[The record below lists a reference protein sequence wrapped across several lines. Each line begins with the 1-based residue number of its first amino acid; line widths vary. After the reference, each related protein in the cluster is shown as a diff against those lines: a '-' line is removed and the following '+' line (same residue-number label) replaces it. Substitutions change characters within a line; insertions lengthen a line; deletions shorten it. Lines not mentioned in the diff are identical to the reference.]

1 MRSMWTVVVA
11 SSSLGTS
18 DATTRT
24 NSTGCVHAAVI
35 SAGLPKA
42 CHASQRSRKNSSLS
56 LLREPCG
63 RPLGLPDW
71 PGFQGINPRCLCFR
85 TVKSLS
91 AASAFDIASN
101 HIQLRHHHG
110 PQADDLWIVCFY
122 TELRGRAPEAKFKD
136 ISAANDLLKDE
147 EKRRRFDA
155 GEIDAS
161 GAERP
166 QERFY
171 RDFADGPA
179 YASHAAQDGFANNE
193 ELEEFLS
200 RAFAGGGRR
209 SQATF
214 RARGQDVSY
223 VLPVGFLDVANGSPR
238 TITLPEGKTLQVT
251 VPEGAEDRQML
262 RLRGQGMPGFGGEPA
277 GDAYVELHVEPHA
290 FFRRKDDNIH
300 VEVPVTLKEAALGA
314 RIEVPTIGGPVTVTV
329 PKGSNT
335 GTTLRLRD
343 RGIRNRKSGQRGHQL
358 ITLNVVLPATEEP
371 ELVAFLESWQPKI
384 QQDPRKEMLS

>member
-1 MRSMWTVVVA
+1 MKDPYETLGVNRSATDKEIK
-11 SSSLGTS
+11 
-18 DATTRT
+18 DAFKKL
-24 NSTGCVHAAVI
+24 A
-35 SAGLPKA
+35 
-42 CHASQRSRKNSSLS
+42 RKFH
-56 LLREPCG
+56 
-63 RPLGLPDW
+63 PDLH
-71 PGFQGINPRCLCFR
+71 PGD
-85 TVKSLS
+85 KE
-91 AASAFDIASN
+91 A
-101 HIQLRHHHG
+101 
-110 PQADDLWIVCFY
+110 
-122 TELRGRAPEAKFKD
+122 EAKFKD

-147 EKRRRFDA
+147 EKRQKFDA

-166 QERFY
+166 RERFY

-179 YASHAAQDGFANNE
+179 YASHATQDGFANNE
-193 ELEEFLS
+193 ELEEFLA
-200 RAFAGGGRR
+200 RAFARGGRR
-209 SQATF
+209 SQARF

-223 VLPVGFLDVANGSPR
+223 VLPVEFLEVANGAAR
-238 TITLPEGKTLQVT
+238 TITLSEGKTLQVT

-262 RLRGQGMPGFGGEPA
+262 RLKAQGMPGFGGGPA
-277 GDAYVELHVEPHA
+277 GDAYVELHVKPHA

-358 ITLNVVLPATEEP
+358 ITLKVVLPAVEEP
-371 ELVAFLESWQPKI
+371 ELVAFLETWRPKT
-384 QQDPRKEMLS
+384 QQDPRKEMLP